1 MVPDPYA
8 PLPPVDAYGALR
20 KISVDSLVETLT
32 VREKVGQ
39 LVMPWLLGNYAAFES
54 DEFDTLGVWIDSL
67 EVGGIVI
74 SIGRPLEIAAKLNTL
89 QRHSKLPLLVAS
101 DLEWGSGMRLR
112 GGTAFPMPM
121 AVGATGRVEDA
132 YEMGRVT
139 AIEARAVGIHMTF
152 SPVADLN
159 SNPDNPIINTRS
171 FGEDPREAARL
182 ISAYIRGAEEH
193 GLFTTAKHFPGHGD
207 TEVDSHIALPV
218 VRGCWDRLDSVEL
231 VPFRAA
237 IAAGVTSVM
246 TAHVALPC
254 LEGADPPPA
263 TLSGR
268 VMTEILRDSLEFDGL
283 VVTDALTMGALVAE
297 YGAGETAVR
306 AFVAGADMLLMP
318 ANLREALDAMVD
330 AVETERISRG
340 RLDASV
346 RRVLGLKQQA
356 GLFTRRTVP
365 VEAITS
371 IVARQEFVDV
381 ADDIAARALT
391 LVQRGEIDRFRRD
404 RGRMGI
410 VVYADES
417 NLSSGGQLVRDL
429 ARYGDTASVFRL
441 YPASG
446 TLSYDSA
453 RTLIDAHDRVV
464 FAVNVRVI
472 SGRGHVAMP
481 DSLAQLIVATDRQKP
496 SVLASLGNPYL
507 LQQVPDFTG
516 TYINAW
522 NDVGSTERA
531 VAGALAGGAAIS
543 GTLPISIGAEYLR
556 GFGIALTSAAL
567 VDSDNGSDGRAPVPL
582 DSLERYLQTQ
592 VAAGAFPGAAL
603 YVGHRETVVYHT
615 AVGRYGID
623 DARPVNDST
632 IYDLASLT
640 KVIGLTTAA
649 MLLVADG
656 SLKLDRPV
664 IDYVPEFGQH
674 GKEAVTVRQLLLHT
688 SGLPP
693 WRPLYQETESP
704 DEAIDSVMSTYL
716 DTIPGARYAYSDL
729 GAITLGKVV
738 ESASRTDLD
747 AFLEERV
754 FEPLGMT
761 HTRFN
766 PPASWSDA
774 IAPTEMDPWR
784 GRIVRGEVHDEN
796 AARLGGIA
804 GHAGLFSNGPDLM
817 HFGLWLLDAYHGRL
831 PPDAGVYLP
840 EDIVRAFTARQN
852 DPQGSTRALG
862 WDTPSDQGRSTAGR
876 LMSRRSYGHT
886 GFTGT
891 SIWTDPEREI
901 VVVLLTNRVHPT
913 RDNLAISRV
922 RGEVADLVVEA
933 LEAIDA
939 REN

>member
-1 MVPDPYA
+1 MPAEALSPD
-8 PLPPVDAYGALR
+8 
-20 KISVDSLVETLT
+20 KIHVDSLLETLSI
-32 VREKVGQ
+32 RQKVGQ
-39 LVMPWLLGNYAAFES
+39 LIMPWLLGNYAALES
-54 DEFDTLGVWIDSL
+54 EQFDTVGVWLDSL
-67 EVGGIVI
+67 EVGGIII
-74 SIGRPLEIAAKLNTL
+74 SIGPPLEIAAKLNSL
-89 QRHSKLPLLVAS
+89 QRRSALPLLIGA

-121 AVGATGRVEDA
+121 AIGATGRREDA
-132 YEMGRVT
+132 YELGRIT
-139 AIEARAVGIHMTF
+139 AIEALATGIHWTF
-152 SPVADLN
+152 SPVADVN
-159 SNPDNPIINTRS
+159 NNPNNPIINTRS
-171 FGEDPREAARL
+171 FGEDPHDAALL

-193 GLFTTAKHFPGHGD
+193 GLLTTAKHFPGHGD

-218 VRGCWDRLDSVEL
+218 VRGCWDRLNAVEL

-268 VMTEILRDSLEFDGL
+268 VMTEILRDSLGFDGL

-306 AFVAGADMLLMP
+306 AFIAGADMLLMP
-318 ANLREALDAMVD
+318 AHLREALDAMVE
-330 AVETERISRG
+330 AVETERISRE
-340 RLDASV
+340 RLDTSV
-346 RRVLGLKQQA
+346 RRVLGLKQRA

-365 VEAITS
+365 VEAVTS
-371 IVARQEFVDV
+371 IVARQPFVDV

-391 LVQRGEIDRFRRD
+391 LVQRGAIDHFRRD
-404 RGRMGI
+404 RGRMGL

-417 NLSSGGQLVRDL
+417 NLSAGGQLVREL
-429 ARYGDTASVFRL
+429 ASYGDTASVFRL

-446 TLSYDSA
+446 TMSYDSA
-453 RTLIDAHDRVV
+453 RTLIDKHDRVV

-472 SGRGHVAMP
+472 SGLGHVAMP
-481 DSLAQLIVATDRQKP
+481 DSLAQLIVATDQRKP
-496 SVLASLGNPYL
+496 TVLASLGNPYL

-516 TYINAW
+516 AYINAW
-522 NDVGSTERA
+522 SDVGSTERA
-531 VAGALAGGAAIS
+531 VAGALAGGAAVS
-543 GTLPISIGAEYLR
+543 GTLPISIGDKYAR
-556 GFGIALTSAAL
+556 GFGIALSSAAL
-567 VDSDNGSDGRAPVPL
+567 IDSDNGSNGRAPVPL
-582 DSLERYLQTQ
+582 DSLERYLQSQ
-592 VAAGAFPGAAL
+592 VAAGAFPGAVL
-603 YVGHRETVVYHT
+603 YVGHRGTLVYHT

-623 DARPVNDST
+623 DPRPVHDST

-640 KVIGLTTAA
+640 KVIGLTTAT

-656 SLKLDRPV
+656 SLDLDKPIV
-664 IDYVPEFGQH
+664 DYVPGFGQH
-674 GKEAVTVRQLLLHT
+674 GKEDVTVRQLLLHT

-704 DEAIDSVMSTYL
+704 GEALDSVMATKL
-716 DTIPGARYAYSDL
+716 DTIPGIHYAYSDL

-738 ESASRTDLD
+738 ESASGTDLD
-747 AFLEERV
+747 ALLEARV
-754 FEPLGMT
+754 FGPLGMT
-761 HTRFN
+761 RTRFN
-766 PPASWSDA
+766 PPASWLDA

-784 GRIVRGEVHDEN
+784 GKIVRGEVHDEN

-804 GHAGLFSNGPDLM
+804 GHAGLFSNGPDLL

-831 PPDAGVYLP
+831 SPDSRVYLS
-840 EDIVRAFTARQN
+840 EELVRAFTARQG
-852 DPQGSTRALG
+852 DPEGSTRALG

-922 RGEVADLVVEA
+922 RGDVADLVFQA
-933 LEAIDA
+933 LHESDA
-939 REN
+939 REH